1 LSKAAPLATRWRA
14 TRLAILPLLVVPTL
28 LVVAKGSLW
37 PAVLG
42 YHALCLGLPLV
53 YRHGFTEVGFTVS
66 NARRWVP
73 LAGAISIAVLAVGE
87 VGRHV
92 NVATLLPAGW
102 ERVLSLAHPWWAFVI
117 YSILVNAFCEEYLW
131 RGFLLPRTGVAWGG
145 VLFWL
150 MHAAAATV
158 FVDAFA
164 ATWLT
169 VPTLFAGLVWGWMR
183 QRFGSL
189 WPAFLTH
196 LAADVAI
203 LRMAA
208 TLLRG

>member
-1 LSKAAPLATRWRA
+1 MRSRPAL
-14 TRLAILPLLVVPTL
+14 LAILPMVVVPTL
-28 LVVAKGSLW
+28 LVIAKESLW
-37 PAVLG
+37 PAVIG

-53 YRHGFTEVGFTVS
+53 YRHGPSDAGFRVS
-66 NARRWVP
+66 NARRWLP
-73 LAGAISIAVLAVGE
+73 LAGAVSIAVLAAGE

-92 NVATLLPAGW
+92 SLVTLLPAGW
-102 ERVLSLAHPWWAFVI
+102 ERVLSLAHPWWVFVT
-117 YSILVNAFCEEYLW
+117 YSIVVNAFCEEYLW

-150 MHAAAATV
+150 MHAAAASI
-158 FVDAFA
+158 FVGAVA

-169 VPTLFAGLVWGWMR
+169 LPTLFAGLAWGWMR

-203 LRMAA
+203 LRVAA
-208 TLLRG
+208 TLMRT

>member
-1 LSKAAPLATRWRA
+1 LRKTAPLAMRWQA
-14 TRLAILPLLVVPTL
+14 TWPAILPLLVVPTL
-28 LVVAKGSLW
+28 LVIAKGSLW
-37 PAVLG
+37 PEVIG

-53 YRHGFTEVGFTVS
+53 YRHGLTKAGFTVS
-66 NARRWVP
+66 NARRWLP
-73 LAGAISIAVLAVGE
+73 LAGAVSIAVLAAGE

-92 NVATLLPAGW
+92 NLVTLRPAGW
-102 ERVLSLAHPWWAFVI
+102 ERVLSLAHPWWAFVV

-131 RGFLLPRTGVAWGG
+131 RGFLLPRTGIALGG

-158 FVDAFA
+158 FVNAFA

-169 VPTLFAGLVWGWMR
+169 VPTLFAGLIWGWMR

-203 LRMAA
+203 LRVA
-208 TLLRG
+208 TMLVRA